1 MTSVTEPRR
10 RRRLLGPTVA
20 LAVGLAAF
28 SAPPAAQA
36 AYTQYA
42 LYYPAPESTPK
53 YSAVATVRGGK
64 AYPDSGIVRM
74 YIQTMSGSY
83 LIASAYGADG
93 TTVTLSH
100 APYNNAKSRCYW
112 DYVGGTI
119 PGGATVPIN
128 CWRLT

>member
-1 MTSVTEPRR
+1 VV
-10 RRRLLGPTVA
+10 GPAVA
-20 LAVGLAAF
+20 LALGLAAF

-36 AYTQYA
+36 AYPQYA
-42 LYYPAPESTPK
+42 LYYPAHESTPK

-83 LIASAYGADG
+83 LVASAYGAAG

-100 APYNNAKSRCYW
+100 VPYNNSKSRCYW

-128 CWRLT
+128 CWRLS